1 MVNTK
6 RFIASL
12 ALASAFGL
20 GLFATSSFASG
31 PLTLG
36 PGVAPGTAPKL
47 MTTTLSTVSAQAKAL
62 AAYKSVRAFWLS
74 RAIVR

>member
-6 RFIASL
+6 RFIAAL

-31 PLTLG
+31 PLVFG
-36 PGVAPGTAPKL
+36 PGLAPGTAPKL
-47 MTTTLSTVSAQAKAL
+47 VSTTNTVSVSQKVLSTYRQ
-62 AAYKSVRAFWLS
+62 VRAFWLS